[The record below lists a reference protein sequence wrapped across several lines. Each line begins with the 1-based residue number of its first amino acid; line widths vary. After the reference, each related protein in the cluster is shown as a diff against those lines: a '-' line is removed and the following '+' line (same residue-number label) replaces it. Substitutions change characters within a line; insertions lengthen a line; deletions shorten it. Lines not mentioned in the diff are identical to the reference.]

1 MKILS
6 ALLLSIVLS
15 LTSVA
20 QTKTLHPDKPVT
32 LDVKLGSTEAFSSDG
47 MCDRSGNTYTTV
59 SDFESDD
66 KADRPLLKF
75 DKSGSFKAEFPTSRK
90 SLGLSEF
97 EDHFEPSAFLPGGG
111 IARLAWEQAGMYL
124 TRFAGDGAFE
134 SRTKLDGPAVP
145 MILPYQL
152 VAFSS
157 GEMLVSGLENC
168 RSRRCFSAFKSFTA
182 IYDKG
187 GHLLKRLSISE
198 DDEIDAAAEIGD
210 SRYARAPMFGN
221 RAVSGSKARLG
232 DDGNAYLMRS
242 TSPATVYVIS
252 SSGDLVR
259 TVKVQPAQNGWASID
274 MQVSNDRL
282 AIEFSDCSPNRC
294 EGFTFA
300 VADAVTGERLTD
312 FADDSKF
319 GELACFVA
327 PERFTFL
334 TISEKNVLQLI
345 NAEPKEK
352 AHTVSPANSSNA
364 LP

>member
-6 ALLLSIVLS
+6 ALLLSVVLS
-15 LTSVA
+15 IASVA
-20 QTKTLHPDKPVT
+20 QTKTLHADKPVT
-32 LDVKLGSTEAFSSDG
+32 LDVKLGSSEAFSSDG
-47 MCDRSGNTYTTV
+47 VCDRSGNTYTTV
-59 SDFESDD
+59 YDFESDD

-75 DKSGSFKAEFPTSRK
+75 DKSGSLKAEFPTSRK
-90 SLGLSEF
+90 NLGLSDY
-97 EDHFEPSAFLPGGG
+97 EDYFEPSAFLPSGG
-111 IARLAWEQAGMYL
+111 IARLAWAQAGMYL
-124 TRFAGDGAFE
+124 TRFAADGTFD
-134 SRTKLDGPAVP
+134 SRTKLDGPSVP

-152 VAFSS
+152 VAFPS
-157 GEMLVSGLENC
+157 GEILVSGLENC
-168 RSRRCFSAFKSFTA
+168 RSVRCIGPFKSFTA
-182 IYDKG
+182 IYNKD
-187 GHLLKRLSISE
+187 GHLLKRLSIPE

-210 SRYARAPMFGN
+210 SRYAAGPMFGN
-221 RAVSGSKARLG
+221 RGVSGSRVRLG
-232 DDGNAYLMRS
+232 DDGNAYLMRR

-259 TVKVQPAQNGWASID
+259 TVKIQPAENGWASID

-345 NAEPKEK
+345 NAEAKEK
-352 AHTVSPANSSNA
+352 VHTVSAASSSKA

>member
-1 MKILS
+1 MKIRP
-6 ALLLSIVLS
+6 ALILYIVLP

-20 QTKTLHPDKPVT
+20 QTKTFHPDRPVR
-32 LDVKLGSTEAFSSDG
+32 LDFKLGSNDLFSSDS
-47 MCDRSGNTYTTV
+47 MCDKSGDIFVTV
-59 SDFESDD
+59 FDPATDD
-66 KADRPLLKF
+66 RGDRPLLKF
-75 DKSGSFKAEFPTSRK
+75 DNSGSLKAEFPSSRK
-90 SLGLSEF
+90 SLGLSDY
-97 EDHFEPSAFLPGGG
+97 EDHFEPSALLPGGG
-111 IARLAWEQAGMYL
+111 IARLAWAQAGMSL
-124 TRFAGDGAFE
+124 IRFAADGTFA
-134 SRTKLDGPAVP
+134 SRTKLDGPAGP

-152 VAFSS
+152 VAFPS
-157 GEMLVSGLENC
+157 GEILVSGLENC

-187 GHLLKRLSISE
+187 GHLLKRLSIPE

-259 TVKVQPAQNGWASID
+259 TVKVQPAQNGWASLG

-352 AHTVSPANSSNA
+352 AHTVSANSSNA